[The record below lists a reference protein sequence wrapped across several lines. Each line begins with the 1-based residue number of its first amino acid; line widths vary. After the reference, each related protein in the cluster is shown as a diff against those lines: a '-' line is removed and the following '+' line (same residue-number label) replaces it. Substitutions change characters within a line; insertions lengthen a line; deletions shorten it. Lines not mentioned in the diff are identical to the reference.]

1 MPTAALVAF
10 REHGEVRRSLDENI
24 DLAKPQLKQL
34 AGIGVDLGQVTHE
47 LEVEGVESFTKSFES
62 LLETLTN
69 AAKDIKAGRGPRQ
82 WHSLGQLQPAVDTQ
96 LASLKKNDAAPRLW
110 AKDPTVWTAD
120 PANPSETR
128 DLTLCPAAPS

>member
-24 DLAKPQLKQL
+24 DLAKRQLKQL

-62 LLETLTN
+62 LLETLTK
-69 AAKDIKAGRGPRQ
+69 AAKDIKAGRGARPWAR
-82 WHSLGQLQPAVDTQ
+82 LRPLQPAVDTQ
-96 LASLKKNDAAPRLW
+96 LPTPNKEDPGPRRR
-110 AKDPTVWTAD
+110 AHTP
-120 PANPSETR
+120 P
-128 DLTLCPAAPS
+128 

>member
-24 DLAKPQLKQL
+24 DLAKRQLKQL

-62 LLETLTN
+62 LLETLTK

-82 WHSLGQLQPAVDTQ
+82 WHSLRPLQPAGDTQ
-96 LASLKKNDAAPRLW
+96 LPSLKKNNPPPRL
-110 AKDPTVWTAD
+110 
-120 PANPSETR
+120 
-128 DLTLCPAAPS
+128 